1 MLGESDPERS
11 HPIPPPT
18 PSYLLSTTRIYNS
31 IKRRKLFKSKP
42 ALILSRQTSTY
53 IYVPHVWYLV
63 KTTKQCVLQS
73 YIGKKKRK
81 KRGDRGGRGFLAM
94 MSDWMGGWK
103 YIKILLQRGRVCMQI
118 KRTEPG
124 FLLDGVSVE
133 LDWDT

>member
-1 MLGESDPERS
+1 MYD
-11 HPIPPPT
+11 T
-18 PSYLLSTTRIYNS
+18 
-31 IKRRKLFKSKP
+31 
-42 ALILSRQTSTY
+42 ILSKSHR
-53 IYVPHVWYLV
+53 LV
-63 KTTKQCVLQS
+63 HLAELHF
-73 YIGKKKRK
+73 GKEKKEK
-81 KRGDRGGRGFLAM
+81 GWAGGGDWGFLAM